1 MYKYTN
7 RQTEIH
13 RQTDRQADSAKVKV
27 KADKQIDVHKDEYS
41 HILYST

>member
-1 MYKYTN
+1 MYKYTY

-13 RQTDRQADSAKVKV
+13 RQTDRQAGSAKVKV
-27 KADKQIDVHKDEYS
+27 QADKQIDVQKDKYS